1 MPEHNYTL
9 NIVKQYAR
17 EDKYKIGLRVLKG
30 IDKKEKGFLEIP
42 IKHWDLD
49 TMSVKPKFTELYI
62 DTIEELNEIK
72 ARIPAYIIKLN
83 KGEVSDEDALIEVI
97 GRQKRL
103 DGNLLEF
110 AKELKPKRYSVKYV
124 LTETKIG
131 RILERVGALE
141 RKILK
146 GTKYVPLTFDKL
158 QSKSNIK
165 KIAEVM
171 YESELKDDSICKYM
185 EAVDKLCSFKKDKWT
200 PFKNNELISYK
211 KSVTSQYALSF
222 KEMES
227 GLNNVD
233 TLQDLEAYLMWL
245 YSFCLLGLNF
255 RDIFNI
261 DENKVM
267 QFVDPAKQERQ
278 TFLPYHPEVQ
288 GSGEPLHIFIYR
300 GKLKKEDKKKAPIVR
315 MINLHPIYEIHKML
329 KHIVKLTRPKYAYN
343 GRDKLR
349 IYNFKTRD
357 DNYKEI
363 KSGIDKSKLIG
374 STYYKKW
381 IKILGYPI
389 TNTRATSMKAGRQA
403 GANFDELEAQLGH
416 VIGVSKVFPTYYS
429 AEQKRVDT
437 NHIFSLMK
445 YDINQI
451 LMYTIN
457 KFKDKVKGTEYWI
470 PRSTTKEATDWFLGS
485 GFDLPLSLLSPEEY
499 NEMQDLLQAQE
510 GSSFQDEHGKIAYRK
525 ANPDKY
531 PKRLKELIDK
541 QHKLQYTHLHGAEA
555 FDDWKDYISGEGI
568 DL

>member
-9 NIVKQYAR
+9 NIIKQYAR

-30 IDKKEKGFLEIP
+30 KDKKEKGFLEIP

-72 ARIPAYIIKLN
+72 ARIPAYILKLN
-83 KGEVSDEDALIEVI
+83 KGEVSDEDALTEVI

-110 AKELKPKRYSVKYV
+110 AKELKPKRYSVKYE
-124 LTETKIG
+124 LTESKIG
-131 RILERVGALE
+131 RLIDRVGALE
-141 RKILK
+141 RKTLK
-146 GTKYVPLTFDKL
+146 GTKYIPLTFDIL
-158 QSKSNIK
+158 QSDSNVK
-165 KIAEVM
+165 KIAEAM
-171 YESELKDDSICKYM
+171 YETKLSDDSISKYM
-185 EAVDKLCSFKKDKWT
+185 SAVDRLCSFKKNNWT
-200 PFKNNELISYK
+200 PFKKNELISYK

-227 GLNNVD
+227 ALNNVD

-255 RDIFNI
+255 RDLFNI
-261 DENKVM
+261 DESKVM
-267 QFVDPAKQERQ
+267 QFEEQASLDSSFK
-278 TFLPYHPEVQ
+278 PYHPEVQ

-300 GKLKKEDKKKAPIVR
+300 GKLKKEDRAKAPIIR

-329 KHIVKLTRPKYAYN
+329 KHIVKITRPELAYK

-349 IYNFKTRD
+349 IFNFKTRD

-363 KSGIDKSKLIG
+363 IEGVKKSDLLR

-389 TNTRATSMKAGRQA
+389 KHTRATSMKAGRQA

-429 AEQKRVDT
+429 AQQKRVDT

-451 LMYTIN
+451 LVYTIN

-470 PRSTTKEATDWFLGS
+470 PKSTTKEATEWFLGS

-510 GSSFQDEHGKIAYRK
+510 GSSTQDEHGRIVYRK

-531 PKRLKELIDK
+531 PERLKELIDK
-541 QHKLQYTHLHGAEA
+541 QLKLQYTHLHGAEA